1 MRGEVMRTGYLTPEQ
16 YLEIEEKADF
26 KSEYWNGQMYARAG
40 GTPRHS
46 DAASGL
52 LVALR
57 TRLKGKGCGVFNSDL
72 RIRDNPKGLYTYPD
86 VAIVC
91 GEPLLGPG
99 HTLTNPIALF
109 EVLSPSTE
117 ARDRGFKFE
126 QYQLI
131 ESLREYVLVS
141 QEKPRVESF
150 FHTAQESWVY
160 HAVEGFE
167 AAVSIQCVGIEVPLA
182 EIYDGITFRD
192 WFPPTSP
199 APAV

>member
-1 MRGEVMRTGYLTPEQ
+1 MFAM
-16 YLEIEEKADF
+16 
-26 KSEYWNGQMYARAG
+26 AG
-40 GTPRHS
+40 GAPRHC
-46 DAASGL
+46 DVASGL

-72 RIRDNPKGLYTYPD
+72 RIRDDPKGLYTYPD

-91 GEPLLGPG
+91 GEPSLGPG

-117 ARDRGFKFE
+117 AKDRGFKFE
-126 QYQLI
+126 QYQRI

-150 FHTAQESWVY
+150 FRPANGPWVY
-160 HAVEGFE
+160 QAVEGLE
-167 AAVSIQCVGIEVPLA
+167 ASVGIQCIGIEIPLD

-192 WFPPTSP
+192 WFSKTTEPPA
-199 APAV
+199 AP